1 MSLQKLGW
9 TVLTSLA
16 LILGGQVGI
25 AQAQEVSTPASSGN
39 VELEPEGW
47 ITVVPGFH
55 YRDEPGGI
63 SFWLTAPELTEAG
76 LQQVGERVEAL
87 ARAAATERD
96 RFRLAEW
103 EISLARARVMHLSWQ
118 VLLNTFWPRLVR
130 DFEQVI
136 AAGAVPPEIAA
147 LLTSTQLHP
156 PSLVRCSLR
165 ASAMPTTAAPGA
177 KAYATAECL
186 EGRPPIGVVALFGS
200 VRTETR
206 AASGTDWPPSCHNE
220 GRALSQCK
228 TVALGNVSCR
238 SAALAEYYYLASGFH
253 FVRDHRSS
261 SNGACN

>member
-9 TVLTSLA
+9 TVLASLA
-16 LILGGQVGI
+16 LILGGQIGI
-25 AQAQEVSTPASSGN
+25 AQVQEGSTPASSGN
-39 VELEPEGW
+39 VELDPKGW

-55 YRDEPGGI
+55 YRDEHGGI
-63 SFWLTAPELTEAG
+63 SFWISAPELTEAG

-87 ARAAATERD
+87 ARAAATELD

-103 EISLARARVMHLSWQ
+103 EISLARARIMHLSWQ
-118 VLLNTFWPRLVR
+118 VLLNIYWPRLAR

-136 AAGAVPPEIAA
+136 AAGAVHPEIAA
-147 LLTSTQLHP
+147 MLTSTQPHP

-165 ASAMPTTAAPGA
+165 ASAMPATAAPGA
-177 KAYATAECL
+177 KAYANAECL
-186 EGRPPIGVVALFGS
+186 EGRPPIGVAALFGF

-206 AASGTDWPPSCHNE
+206 AASGTDWTPGCRDE
-220 GRALSQCK
+220 GRALSQCT
-228 TVALGNVSCR
+228 TVALGNGRCS
-238 SAALAEYYYLASGFH
+238 SAALAEYYYLSSGFY